1 MLQNEKAGTISA
13 HKADSGIR
21 LGRSDWIKSEDLA
34 EAEKISGEGHSGR
47 IAEDPE
53 LQIGSGRD
61 ADRTIKGAN
70 QKGLIIMIE
79 KILSI
84 ISVLA
89 MVEFIAG
96 AVLVDGGAFGIGILA
111 MVMPLA
117 WFGLILL
124 MSSMNERRNEWK

>member
-1 MLQNEKAGTISA
+1 
-13 HKADSGIR
+13 
-21 LGRSDWIKSEDLA
+21 
-34 EAEKISGEGHSGR
+34 
-47 IAEDPE
+47 
-53 LQIGSGRD
+53 
-61 ADRTIKGAN
+61 
-70 QKGLIIMIE
+70 MIE

-89 MVEFIAG
+89 LIEFIAG

-124 MSSMNERRNEWK
+124 MSAINERRNTWKKH